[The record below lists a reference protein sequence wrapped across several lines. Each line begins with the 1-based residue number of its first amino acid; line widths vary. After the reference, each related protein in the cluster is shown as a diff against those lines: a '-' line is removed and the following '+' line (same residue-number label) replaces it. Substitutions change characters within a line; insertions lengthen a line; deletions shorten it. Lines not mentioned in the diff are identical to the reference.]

1 MNSAQSNVSV
11 ARCVPAYEAN
21 SVCARST
28 DADSHVSHVAHTP
41 QVRLQCIDVI
51 RGICCI
57 SMVVFH
63 ACFIAQ
69 ELFGVPLDWFSG
81 VLQQLWRAHIAWS
94 FLFIAGM
101 MCAFTHHM
109 YKRIACYGVTAALI
123 WLVSSSPYV
132 DLPISYGIIFC
143 MCASTILAAI
153 LQTCSMR
160 FAHYGWVAVFI
171 CAFVLTIHVPEGVL
185 GTSGFTLSLPSQ
197 LYTTNSFAFLGFC
210 SHTFQSWDYYPLVP
224 FSFLYLAGY
233 AFAHTRKAGTKP
245 LEKTALEQ
253 FCVRLVSTS
262 RIWRAVSNIGKH
274 TLFVYVLHPVCIYA
288 AGSVIR
294 ALLIR

>member
-1 MNSAQSNVSV
+1 MNAAQSNVRV
-11 ARCVPAYEAN
+11 TRTVPVHKAN
-21 SVCARST
+21 NMNAGST
-28 DADSHVSHVAHTP
+28 DSAARGAHTP

-69 ELFGVPLDWFSG
+69 ELFGVPIDWFSG
-81 VLQQLWRAHIAWS
+81 VLQELWRAHIAWS

-109 YKRIACYGVTAALI
+109 YKRIAWYGATAALI

-153 LQTCSMR
+153 LQTCSIR
-160 FAHYGWVAVFI
+160 FAHYGWVAAFI
-171 CAFVLTIHVPEGVL
+171 CAFVLTFHVHEGVF
-185 GTSGFTLSLPSQ
+185 GAFGFTLLLPSQ

-233 AFAHTRKAGTKP
+233 AFAYTRKASTKP
-245 LEKTALEQ
+245 LENTALEQ
-253 FCVRLVSTS
+253 LCARLVSTS
-262 RIWRAVSNIGKH
+262 RSWRAVSNIGKH

-288 AGSVIR
+288 AGI
-294 ALLIR
+294 AICALIR

>member
-1 MNSAQSNVSV
+1 MNAAQSNVRV
-11 ARCVPAYEAN
+11 VRAIPAYEAN
-21 SVCARST
+21 TVSARST

-41 QVRLQCIDVI
+41 QVRLQYIDVI

-123 WLVSSSPYV
+123 WLVSSSPYEIYLSAMALSFACV
-132 DLPISYGIIFC
+132 HLPYLLLSYRRVL
-143 MCASTILAAI
+143 CALRTTDG
-153 LQTCSMR
+153 LQCL
-160 FAHYGWVAVFI
+160 FAHL
-171 CAFVLTIHVPEGVL
+171 CLL
-185 GTSGFTLSLPSQ
+185 FTCPKACLARADLRFRSLPSSIQ
-197 LYTTNSFAFLGFC
+197 L
-210 SHTFQSWDYYPLVP
+210 
-224 FSFLYLAGY
+224 
-233 AFAHTRKAGTKP
+233 
-245 LEKTALEQ
+245 TALR
-253 FCVRLVSTS
+253 F
-262 RIWRAVSNIGKH
+262 
-274 TLFVYVLHPVCIYA
+274 
-288 AGSVIR
+288 
-294 ALLIR
+294 